1 MLRLLLLPFRLL
13 GWLLALAACCLLL
26 FALWTLIP
34 ASTVGALQTR
44 VLAPTA
50 GLLREAADR
59 LDPQRR
65 DQGPTD
71 DRAPRDSPPGGR

>member
-13 GWLLALAACCLLL
+13 GWLFALAACCLLL

-34 ASTVGALQTR
+34 ASTVEALQTK

-50 GLLREAADR
+50 CFLRDIASR
-59 LDPQRR
+59 LDSPPR
-65 DQGPTD
+65 DQEPTE
-71 DRAPRDSPPGGR
+71 DRAPRDSPSGGR